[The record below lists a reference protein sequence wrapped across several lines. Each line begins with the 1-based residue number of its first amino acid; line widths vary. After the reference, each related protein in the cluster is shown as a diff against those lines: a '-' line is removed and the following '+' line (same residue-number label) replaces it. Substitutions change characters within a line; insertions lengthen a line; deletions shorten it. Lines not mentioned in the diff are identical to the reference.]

1 MPALPGS
8 CVESAEILQKKRILY
23 ERSNIF
29 PASMIDYIAQLL
41 KRENDVQM
49 NAHLI
54 DLPADDRLL
63 ETRKIMHK
71 DIHRH

>member
-1 MPALPGS
+1 
-8 CVESAEILQKKRILY
+8 VESAERLLQKREMY
-23 ERSNIF
+23 ERDHIF
-29 PASMIDYIAQLL
+29 PASVIDYIVQLL
-41 KRENDVQM
+41 KKEADAGM
-49 NAHLI
+49 NAYLI